1 MLATFFSVKN
11 KIMAAQTF
19 ICAPTKKAKAKAIA
33 MMSKLKVTVGGLALC
48 AANLCTAAPEEIQ
61 VYLDEFAEPGKF
73 GLDFHTNYVLSAQ
86 PGSVTRRMLRVT
98 PELSYG
104 INDNWEAALYWL
116 TSAGP
121 AQSDGRPVTDGTKVR
136 VKWRPRAP
144 TPDSPWYGAV
154 NVEVGRLSRRFYLD
168 QTSAEL
174 KLIGVY
180 QKDKWKLGANLN
192 FDRALR
198 SNAQQPAT
206 SELDTKVA
214 YQITTAEQGDLRLGF
229 ENYAFLG
236 AMRKQAGAS
245 TRTSSTF
252 LVADFSLKRWDLNIG
267 LGKAS
272 GASTD
277 KWLFK
282 AIIGVPLD

>member
-1 MLATFFSVKN
+1 
-11 KIMAAQTF
+11 MAR
-19 ICAPTKKAKAKAIA
+19 
-33 MMSKLKVTVGGLALC
+33 V
-48 AANLCTAAPEEIQ
+48 
-61 VYLDEFAEPGKF
+61 
-73 GLDFHTNYVLSAQ
+73 YVLQ
-86 PGSVTRRMLRVT
+86 HVHSVDDA
-98 PELSYG
+98 E
-104 INDNWEAALYWL
+104 D
-116 TSAGP
+116 
-121 AQSDGRPVTDGTKVR
+121 
-136 VKWRPRAP
+136 VK
-144 TPDSPWYGAV
+144 
-154 NVEVGRLSRRFYLD
+154 F
-168 QTSAEL
+168 
-174 KLIGVY
+174 IGVY
-180 QKDKWKLGANLN
+180 QKDKWTLGANFN
-192 FDRALR
+192 IDRALR

>member
-1 MLATFFSVKN
+1 
-11 KIMAAQTF
+11 
-19 ICAPTKKAKAKAIA
+19 
-33 MMSKLKVTVGGLALC
+33 MSKLKVAVGGLALC

-86 PGSVTRRMLRVT
+86 PGSVTRRMFRVT

-136 VKWRPRAP
+136 VKWRPLAP

-154 NVEVGRLSRRFYLD
+154 NVEVGRLSRRFYVD

-180 QKDKWKLGANLN
+180 QKNKWTLGANMN

-214 YQITTAEQGDLRLGF
+214 YRVTAAEQGDLRLGF
-229 ENYAFLG
+229 ENYAFSG
-236 AMRKQAGAS
+236 AMRRQVAPS